1 MRYNPGRRP
10 GLPESGVFVVT
21 AGTVHRPGR
30 RPHGTF
36 CIVTTTAPGAAHPE
50 PAPAPS
56 PRRRRSAVVGWLVWL
71 VPAAL
76 LGFGVKTYL
85 GEPYKVPSGS
95 MQPTIEPGDWIVANK
110 LADDLTDFGHGDL
123 VVFLPPPSVEDEVDA
138 LVKRIIGLP
147 GDEIAFAD
155 GVVTRNGDPLE
166 EPYLAAG
173 TVSTPRGTE
182 SVVVPDG
189 AFFVLG
195 DNRSSSIDSRVYGP
209 VAGENI
215 IGRASLRFWP
225 LPDAGGL

>member
-1 MRYNPGRRP
+1 MQGPTG
-10 GLPESGVFVVT
+10 T
-21 AGTVHRPGR
+21 AM
-30 RPHGTF
+30 
-36 CIVTTTAPGAAHPE
+36 TTTTPATDDD
-50 PAPAPS
+50 APAPS
-56 PRRRRSAVVGWLVWL
+56 PPRRRRRSAVIGWLIWL
-71 VPAAL
+71 VPAIL
-76 LGFGVKTYL
+76 IGTGLKTYL
-85 GEPYKVPSGS
+85 AEPYKVPSGS
-95 MQPTIEPGDWIVANK
+95 MMPTIEPGDWIVANK
-110 LADDLTDFGHGDL
+110 LADDLADFRHGDL

-147 GDEIAFAD
+147 GDEIAFVD
-155 GVVTRNGDPLE
+155 GTVTRNGTPLD

-173 TVSTPRGTE
+173 TTTTPKGTE

-195 DNRSSSIDSRVYGP
+195 DNRSSSIDSRIYGP